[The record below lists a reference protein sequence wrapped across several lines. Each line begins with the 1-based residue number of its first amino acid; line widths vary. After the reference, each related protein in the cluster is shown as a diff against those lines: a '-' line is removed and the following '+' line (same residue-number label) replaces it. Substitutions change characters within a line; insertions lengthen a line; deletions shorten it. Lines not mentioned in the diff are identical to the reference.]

1 MLDGVAMPVHHPT
14 HWLISTQNA
23 SLARLAEA
31 RALAGR
37 VGTTCR
43 EIAGLLVAYVDEDRS
58 TAPLVQ
64 LAARHLCA
72 VPWGI
77 KRVVRGGA
85 DAARFAELLGALL
98 PAAEVGPLLAAPLPP
113 LASVGRLRA
122 IVQHVHGA
130 GRLDRAAHRTIE
142 GRLGALN
149 DVVGACERLAQSPV
163 PPAYTRHTSRML
175 LIFLVLVPVGL
186 MDLRLKV
193 QYVASSTL
201 FITRGPAW
209 INAARVAATP
219 WSRRGAAAPL
229 TRIVRRYL
237 VVGIEEVGI
246 ELEAP
251 FTWCPLQE
259 LAARAM
265 ADVVDEVCPLHP
277 APPLSTFLVDAAGAS
292 SGFHVV

>member
-1 MLDGVAMPVHHPT
+1 M
-14 HWLISTQNA
+14 
-23 SLARLAEA
+23 
-31 RALAGR
+31 
-37 VGTTCR
+37 GTTCR

-130 GRLDRAAHRTIE
+130 GRLDRAAHRAIE

-201 FITRGPAW
+201 FITRGPADQCG
-209 INAARVAATP
+209 ACRGDAVGDAPARRP
-219 WSRRGAAAPL
+219 WGCRGAAAPHA
-229 TRIVRRYL
+229 TSSSASRR
-237 VVGIEEVGI
+237 GI

-277 APPLSTFLVDAAGAS
+277 APPLSTFRGRRRR
-292 SGFHVV
+292 VVGLPSCRSRI